1 MSKEYKAELKSLLK
15 SKKQLE
21 KDAATVHRECKRE
34 INYARRTLIKVEKD
48 AKTDKDEKEIQ
59 SSLCALG
66 EKRASS
72 GGDCLGC
79 DEVSQYSR

>member
-1 MSKEYKAELKSLLK
+1 MNQPTMSKEYKAELKSLLK

-48 AKTDKDEKEIQ
+48 ANRRMLLA
-59 SSLCALG
+59 S
-66 EKRASS
+66 KRTTTYFKGIDRRIAIIEGRLS
-72 GGDCLGC
+72 
-79 DEVSQYSR
+79 